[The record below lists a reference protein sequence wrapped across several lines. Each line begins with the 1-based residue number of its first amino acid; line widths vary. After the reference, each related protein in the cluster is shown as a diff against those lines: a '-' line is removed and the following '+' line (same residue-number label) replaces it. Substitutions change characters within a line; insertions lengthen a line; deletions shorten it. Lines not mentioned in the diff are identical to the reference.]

1 MENLLSRTEM
11 ALLNKT
17 WGNGLQNYTQSNCQC
32 TLTDQG
38 MRIYRPPNLTYPD
51 CGNTIWGGLRIHPFE
66 LSDNIL
72 VKGHTYIIYFD
83 VKGKTSNGLASFG
96 WTNNMGWP
104 GGGLAPSPSNISYLG
119 IGENFNGSKTI
130 FYTWTINDDVRKVCT
145 TAYSDFVVG
154 QTYISYRDFQFGFT
168 YASTGSMGTDIYIS
182 NIRMYDITSIN
193 PVSIKKNGNAVVTS
207 VVEGYNPCSFGNELH
222 CNEIIEN

>member
-17 WGNGLQNYTQSNCQC
+17 WGNGLQSYTQSNCQC

-72 VKGHTYIIYFD
+72 VKDDTTKD
-83 VKGKTSNGLASFG
+83 NVNTDSSTESSSETK
-96 WTNNMGWP
+96 NN
-104 GGGLAPSPSNISYLG
+104 
-119 IGENFNGSKTI
+119 
-130 FYTWTINDDVRKVCT
+130 
-145 TAYSDFVVG
+145 
-154 QTYISYRDFQFGFT
+154 
-168 YASTGSMGTDIYIS
+168 
-182 NIRMYDITSIN
+182 
-193 PVSIKKNGNAVVTS
+193 
-207 VVEGYNPCSFGNELH
+207 
-222 CNEIIEN
+222 